1 MNYQKLNRVLSVP
14 ILLSTLLVIAKL
26 IVFKIDGSLSILSL
40 CIDSMFDLISS
51 SVLLIAYNYS
61 IKEKNDDYKYGF
73 YGIADIAA
81 ICVSV
86 FVLITVYFIYKTAFI
101 NIINKKFLNYSNT
114 TIFVMLISS
123 LISFIIIL
131 VLSRSYKIHNNLI
144 IKSEIAHYGAD
155 GLTNFGVFLS
165 IIFCKFV
172 YNHYLI
178 DPIIAV
184 IMTLFILKPVSEVMM
199 SAINNMMAKEIES
212 SKKDIIINIITE
224 NKDIISYSDLRTRR
238 SGDRIFI
245 QIKVQLDKDRS
256 FVDAHNIIRQLK
268 KDILTSIDNSEII
281 IHACPA

>member
-1 MNYQKLNRVLSVP
+1 MSYQKLNKVLSAP
-14 ILLSTLLVIAKL
+14 IILSTLLVIAKL
-26 IVFKIDGSLSILSL
+26 VVFKIDGSLSILSL
-40 CIDSMFDLISS
+40 CIDSMFDLVSS

-61 IKEKNDDYKYGF
+61 IKEKNDSYKYGF

-81 ICVSV
+81 VCVSV
-86 FVLITVYFIYKTAFI
+86 FVLVTVYFIYKTAFI
-101 NIINKKFLNYSNT
+101 NIINKKFLHYSGA

-131 VLSRSYKIHNNLI
+131 ILNKSCKASDNLI
-144 IKSEIAHYGAD
+144 LKSEIAHYGAD

-178 DPIIAV
+178 DPIIAI
-184 IMTLFILKPVSEVMM
+184 IMTLFILKPVFEVMI

-212 SKKDIIINIITE
+212 SKKDIIIGIITE

-245 QIKVQLDKDRS
+245 QVKVQLDKDKT
-256 FVDAHNIIRQLK
+256 FVDVHNIIRQLK
-268 KDILTSIDNSEII
+268 KDIQISIDNSEII